1 MAEKREDS
9 QQHNIRIE
17 DRKFI
22 VITGVK
28 RVKSFDTKEIILDT
42 VKGGLIIRGQEL
54 GVKNLDLE
62 QSEVEI
68 EGRIDLLTYATNRSG
83 ETKGVWERIFK

>member
-1 MAEKREDS
+1 MTEKREDA
-9 QQHNIRIE
+9 QHNIRIE
-17 DRKFI
+17 DRKFV

-28 RVKSFDTKEIILDT
+28 KVKSFDTKEIILDT

-54 GVKNLDLE
+54 GVKNLNLE

-68 EGRIDLLTYATNRSG
+68 EGQIDLLTYASGRSG

>member
-17 DRKFI
+17 DRKFV

-28 RVKSFDTKEIILDT
+28 RVKSFDTKEIVLDT
-42 VKGGLIIRGQEL
+42 VKGGLIIRGQDL

-68 EGRIDLLTYATNRSG
+68 EGNIDLLTYAAHRSG
-83 ETKGVWERIFK
+83 ESKGVWERIFK

>member
-1 MAEKREDS
+1 MTEKREDGI
-9 QQHNIRIE
+9 HKTVME
-17 DRKFI
+17 DRRHL

-28 RVKSFDTKEIILDT
+28 KVKSFDTKEIVLDT
-42 VKGGLIIRGQEL
+42 VKGNLIVKGQDL

-68 EGRIDLLTYATNRSG
+68 EGQFDLMTYSSG
-83 ETKGVWERIFK
+83 RAGSSSKGVWEKIFK